1 VEKISVTTR
10 KLLDY
15 LSENQITR
23 EMILEQEP
31 LPVILISGDQDERGA
46 AMLLFFMSYLEW
58 IQYTAYH
65 RSNKKFKKRNK
76 TCLQ

>member
-1 VEKISVTTR
+1 MKYSDIQRVEKISVTTR

-31 LPVILISGDQDERGA
+31 LIKDSKEADQR
-46 AMLLFFMSYLEW
+46 
-58 IQYTAYH
+58 
-65 RSNKKFKKRNK
+65 
-76 TCLQ
+76 